1 MMSIFSR
8 AAKSGGQTG
17 IHRTDSGIAFA
28 QVLDATA
35 PGKPVLAHCHFEPAR
50 DQDSAVRAVR
60 RVPNRKLPAVSVLP
74 SERYSMLLVEA
85 PDVPADELRAAVRWR
100 IKDLIDFHID
110 DAVLDVF
117 QMPRRELGGPNQMMY
132 AIAAKADGVQ
142 AEVRVAEDAG
152 LKLKAIDVL
161 ELSLRNIALLL
172 DRDATG
178 VALLYLAETS
188 GVLLIVRQ
196 GVLYLARRLET
207 GVRTLTDAEGLRSEL
222 VAGLA
227 LEARRSL
234 DYFES
239 HYEQNSVSVIY
250 TAGLEPSDID
260 QMSGELGLSVRNVEL
275 ASLFEIGAG
284 FDEHQSRLCIPAIGA
299 ALRRDEVAL

>member
-1 MMSIFSR
+1 MKSLFDR
-8 AAKSGGQTG
+8 TAKSLGQTG
-17 IHRTDSGIAFA
+17 IHRTEHGVAAA
-28 QVLDATA
+28 QIVAA
-35 PGKPVLAHCHFEPAR
+35 PAGQKPVLAHCRFEPAA
-50 DQDSAVRAVR
+50 DQDGAIRAAR
-60 RVPNRKLPAVSVLP
+60 KIPNRKLPAVSVLP

-85 PDVPADELRAAVRWR
+85 PDVPSDELRAAVRWR

-117 QMPRRELGGPNQMMY
+117 AMPRRGTSGPNQMMY

-142 AEVRVAEDAG
+142 SEVRLAEEAG
-152 LKLKAIDVL
+152 LTLKAVDIL
-161 ELSLRNIALLL
+161 ELSLRNLALLL
-172 DRDATG
+172 DREDRG

-196 GVLYLARRLET
+196 RTLYIARRLET
-207 GVRTLTDAEGLRSEL
+207 GVRTLEDANGMRSEL

-239 HYEQNSVSVIY
+239 HYEQNALSVIY
-250 TAGLEPSDID
+250 TAGLEPTDLD
-260 QMSGELGLSVRNVEL
+260 QMSGELGVSVRNIEL
-275 ASLFEIGAG
+275 ASLFTSDIALDNEQG
-284 FDEHQSRLCIPAIGA
+284 RRCMPAIGA
-299 ALRRDEVAL
+299 ALRHDEVAL